1 MRPVA
6 CEVATVWAETGNQWE
21 QRRSSV
27 ETRMTATEGDS
38 GCGSGSKFQ
47 APAEPGRKPW
57 PSTLPA
63 APVGSG
69 AGPLSGRLRR
79 GLAGGPGKER
89 LRPQGPGDCGRPPP
103 MARGACSP
111 CPPGKALETT
121 RLKLASAPG
130 TAVRRVENGSSSF
143 RVPAT
148 KDTSVYFSNSSVA
161 FG

>member
-1 MRPVA
+1 MA
-6 CEVATVWAETGNQWE
+6 SEVATVWAEIGSQGE
-21 QRRSSV
+21 QRRSSA
-27 ETRMTATEGDS
+27 ETGMTATERDC

-47 APAEPGRKPW
+47 PPAEPGRKPW
-57 PSTLPA
+57 PSTLPE
-63 APVGSG
+63 APGGSG

-89 LRPQGPGDCGRPPP
+89 LRPQGQGDCGRPPP
-103 MARGACSP
+103 MARGVCSP
-111 CPPGKALETT
+111 CPPGRASETT
-121 RLKLASAPG
+121 RLKLASALG

-148 KDTSVYFSNSSVA
+148 KDTHVYFSNSSVV